1 MIKIHYVTIII
12 FFLWW
17 VSIFLCQCAICCQ
30 PTFPV
35 VGTSPI
41 GACVSSSSAFAK
53 NRGSS
58 RSKPKGSHCWSKAP
72 IETSRQPVQALLQ
85 QRNSVPS
92 PSPMQIDLLNYIPV
106 ACTTAQTLPKQK
118 VRNSRGSLSSA
129 ACNQLNRMTKAAP
142 ASASSSTITSLSSS
156 LSLLS
161 GYAKTTCVCQSYLIL
176 KRPQFQYFLIS
187 HRESL
192 WLLI

>member
-72 IETSRQPVQALLQ
+72 IETSRQQVQALLQ

-92 PSPMQIDLLNYIPV
+92 RLVRCKLIYSIIYLWHAPLHRLYPSKKLETLVAVYRAPLAINSIGWRKLLQPLHPHLLLLVYHLVYRYWV
-106 ACTTAQTLPKQK
+106 AMRKQR
-118 VRNSRGSLSSA
+118 VYVNLTWSWNDRSFS
-129 ACNQLNRMTKAAP
+129 
-142 ASASSSTITSLSSS
+142 I
-156 LSLLS
+156 
-161 GYAKTTCVCQSYLIL
+161 
-176 KRPQFQYFLIS
+176 F
-187 HRESL
+187 
-192 WLLI
+192 